1 MKKILVLL
9 ALMMAILLVG
19 CGGSS
24 SGSDIKDALNNTSTF
39 SQEDINYVNNYIEE
53 MKKYG
58 IAITSKTVNS
68 STMQISGTYTY
79 EDEDTGND
87 VTGSFSTK
95 LEKKNGLVYE
105 TFTDYLDP
113 DDSYV
118 NFELTIPRLFGT
130 FTNIEYFSK
139 EQSEGF
145 SKLLSDNG
153 LSGFNTWYTNLKKD
167 GPDGLAIHLNISLG
181 SWPNYIYE
189 GTIGKYNNKYHLFDE
204 TGIIASENTLEALIS
219 NTSVKA
225 KLQAQLDKK

>member
-1 MKKILVLL
+1 MKKRILVLL
-9 ALMMAILLVG
+9 ALIMSVLFVS
-19 CGGSS
+19 CGSS
-24 SGSDIKDALNNTSTF
+24 GDNVKDALNDTSIF

-53 MKKYG
+53 MKQYG
-58 IAITSKTVNS
+58 YTVTSKTINS

-79 EDEDTGND
+79 EDGVTGND

-118 NFELTIPRLFGT
+118 EFELTIPRLFGT
-130 FTNIEYFSK
+130 FTNSEYFSK

-153 LSGFNTWYTNLKKD
+153 LSGFNTSSYSFEQY
-167 GPDGLAIHLNISLG
+167 GLAYQLKVYLGLYPNIS
-181 SWPNYIYE
+181 YE
-189 GTIGKYNNKYHLFDE
+189 GTIGKYNNKYFLFDE
-204 TGIIASENTLEALIS
+204 TGVVASENTLEALIA
-219 NTSVKA
+219 NTNVKT
-225 KLQAQLDKK
+225 KLQTKLN